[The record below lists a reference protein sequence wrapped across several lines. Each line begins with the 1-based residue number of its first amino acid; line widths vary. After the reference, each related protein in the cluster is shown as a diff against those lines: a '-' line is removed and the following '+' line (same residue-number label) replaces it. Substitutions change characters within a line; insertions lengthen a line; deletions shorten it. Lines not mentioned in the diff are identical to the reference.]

1 MPKEKYMKEV
11 ARWFKFLFESDYIIN
26 INPKTK
32 KIMET
37 TNLFIN
43 LKTSIEY
50 DDIQ

>member
-11 ARWFKFLFESDYIIN
+11 AGWFKFLFEGDYIIN

-32 KIMET
+32 KIKET
-37 TNLFIN
+37 INHFIN

-50 DDIQ
+50 NDIQ

>member
-11 ARWFKFLFESDYIIN
+11 AGFKFLFESDYIIN

-50 DDIQ
+50 NDIQ